1 MKQKKTNIELSD
13 EDKIM
18 FGNFMEWVNW
28 LDKNKGQGRFDI
40 QSNKLQTFLKDNG
53 IKLSFKK
60 PVPKSL
66 RTVNKICYTVTGK
79 SAVRSLAK
87 HIRNAYAHSNI
98 KKANGYF
105 NMFDEWKKGKK
116 QPAVVTMRGKI
127 EENMMQGLLD
137 AIKENWRAKNA
148 NAVGGQ

>member
-40 QSNKLQTFLKDNG
+40 QSNKLQTFINDNG
-53 IKLSFKK
+53 ITLDYDN

-66 RTVNKICYTVTGK
+66 RTANKICYKKAGD
-79 SAVRSLAK
+79 SPVRSLAK

-98 KKANGYF
+98 KKADGYF

-116 QPAVVTMRGKI
+116 QPAVMTMRGKI
-127 EENMMQGLLD
+127 EENLMQGLLN
-137 AIKENWRAKNA
+137 AIKENWRVKKA
-148 NAVGGQ
+148 NAVDGQ